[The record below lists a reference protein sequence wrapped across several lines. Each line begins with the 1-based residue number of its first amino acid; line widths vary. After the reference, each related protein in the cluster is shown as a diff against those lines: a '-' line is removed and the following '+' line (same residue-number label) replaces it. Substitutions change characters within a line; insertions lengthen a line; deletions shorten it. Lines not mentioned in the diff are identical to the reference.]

1 MELLLYLLECWILRI
16 FCSTRRAPAFWPAGG
31 AGARNRAFHK
41 NLRPLT
47 SFRPHRHKM
56 PNYQKTANALFKS
69 EPVAARPDSATGS
82 MRLVTRR
89 GVPVMYA
96 TTPRRPVSGR
106 EGANC
111 ADY

>member
-1 MELLLYLLECWILRI
+1 
-16 FCSTRRAPAFWPAGG
+16 
-31 AGARNRAFHK
+31 
-41 NLRPLT
+41 
-47 SFRPHRHKM
+47 M

-96 TTPRRPVSGR
+96 ATPRRPVSGR

-111 ADY
+111 ADYADSTRRPQSAKEPSRMQKIENEYLGQPAEQF